1 MWQGQ
6 RPSMATIAWQGSAAR
21 NSIAPGL
28 LVAVGPTP
36 QGMGRKITAEQLL
49 ANALNSQKRG
59 YTEWTQTAVERGRI
73 NGLTFARA
81 YWTGTLGTGTSGQDK
96 RKLRG
101 VSYFAVDGSLMI
113 VLTAQ
118 DAGRANDKPTDA
130 STPETQ
136 ADANGETSDADN
148 DASLPSDI

>member
-1 MWQGQ
+1 
-6 RPSMATIAWQGSAAR
+6 
-21 NSIAPGL
+21 
-28 LVAVGPTP
+28 
-36 QGMGRKITAEQLL
+36 MGRKITAEQLL

-59 YTEWTQTAVERGRI
+59 YDDWTQTAVERGRI

-81 YWTGTLGTGTSGQDK
+81 YWTGTLGQDK

-130 STPETQ
+130 SAPETQ
-136 ADANGETSDADN
+136 ADPNGETSDADN
-148 DASLPSDI
+148 DASLPSDIDRLQLAEAAMQTFRRSGASLTPSRPAASAPSNSPAPSIP